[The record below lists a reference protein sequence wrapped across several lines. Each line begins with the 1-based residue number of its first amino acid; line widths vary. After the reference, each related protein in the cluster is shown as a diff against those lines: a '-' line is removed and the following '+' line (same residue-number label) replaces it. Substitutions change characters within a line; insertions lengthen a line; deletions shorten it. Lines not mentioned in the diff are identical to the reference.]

1 MPLPVF
7 QDQIRPRRA
16 PGFLQMNG
24 TWGKDTSGTKSM
36 SSHLNLFCAAM
47 FGFTKS
53 VTSHRL
59 NVISTRH
66 YMTGSSKRAFFP
78 LAVCRFQA
86 QDDASWYGSPLCI
99 WWRLDWT
106 WQCWSA
112 DSDSFPS
119 SFDSTKL
126 YHSSSR
132 IACPYHFGSSAY
144 SVCSAEVL
152 SPSLWTSRSLLDRT
166 SPSPLMLQV
175 KGLQVESLVSC
186 ESNPN
191 TFEGDASRLSF
202 ATKIIEW
209 QTPLFF

>member
-36 SSHLNLFCAAM
+36 SSHLNLFCAAT

-106 WQCWSA
+106 WHCWSA

-132 IACPYHFGSSAY
+132 IA
-144 SVCSAEVL
+144 L
-152 SPSLWTSRSLLDRT
+152 SLSFWVFSILCLFSCHQVYERTDRFSIALLHLLWCYKSKAFKSNGWCHVSPTQYFLRS
-166 SPSPLMLQV
+166 
-175 KGLQVESLVSC
+175 
-186 ESNPN
+186 
-191 TFEGDASRLSF
+191 DASRLSF
-202 ATKIIEW
+202 ATKIVEW